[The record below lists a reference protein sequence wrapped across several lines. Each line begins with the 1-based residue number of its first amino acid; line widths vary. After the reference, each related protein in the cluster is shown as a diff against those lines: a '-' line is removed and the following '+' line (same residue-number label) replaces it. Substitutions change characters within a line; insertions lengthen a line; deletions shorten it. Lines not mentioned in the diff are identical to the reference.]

1 MPNQT
6 IEAFDLETRGILG
19 DKGAGP
25 AAHVAGGLPS
35 TTAVKTGSF
44 PRGTKTLYLEAH
56 NAGSSATTVEY
67 ALNPYLTVLRTQ
79 DFGATFTDYSEHAQ
93 DDNLSNVIVLDSQN
107 TAANGDALF
116 VGSHVPFRGV
126 AVDVSAANGT
136 GSRTLT
142 VRYWNG
148 TAWTDTSD
156 SDGTSSSTSLDQDG
170 DVTWSV
176 PSAWTSATLRS
187 IIESNLGADA
197 GWNDSTFAGTGRA
210 VNNGLYWTRWEW
222 SGALDSEVELASM
235 LALNRSTAYSQLV
248 VGGAAIRRAL
258 HRGPG
263 GFGSIEYNTDT
274 GTADLIAVAGSGN
287 GYFGS

>member
-1 MPNQT
+1 MAKLKQ
-6 IEAFDLETRGILG
+6 I
-19 DKGAGP
+19 
-25 AAHVAGGLPS
+25 
-35 TTAVKTGSF
+35 
-44 PRGTKTLYLEAH
+44 RGTKIQFRATDPVLY
-56 NAGSSATTVEY
+56 AGSWASTPGV
-67 ALNPYLTVLRTQ
+67 
-79 DFGATFTDYSEHAQ
+79 
-93 DDNLSNVIVLDSQN
+93 N
-107 TAANGDALF
+107 TARKGLSGFGTATA
-116 VGSHVPFRGV
+116 SI
-126 AVDVSAANGT
+126 AAT
-136 GSRTLT
+136 GNSPST
-142 VRYWNG
+142 VTNCESWNG
-148 TAWTDTSD
+148 TAWTGTSD
-156 SDGTSSSTSLDQDG
+156 SDGTRSSTSLDQDG

-248 VGGAAIRRAL
+248 IGGAAIRRAL